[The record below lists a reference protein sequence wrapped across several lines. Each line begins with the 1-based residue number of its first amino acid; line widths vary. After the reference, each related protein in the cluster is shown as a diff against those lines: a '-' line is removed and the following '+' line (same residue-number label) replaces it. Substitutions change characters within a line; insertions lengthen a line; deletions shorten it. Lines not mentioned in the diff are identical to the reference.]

1 MPFFLDVWTRAGV
14 VSRARDK
21 DGREEGKSPTTFQ
34 KGRKLNR
41 KWSQWGTR
49 GSLTA
54 IDGMHFVCY
63 YLRRTRRMID
73 SLIFVIPV
81 VDGRE
86 TESVRVVDA
95 IQMRQRGMV

>member
-1 MPFFLDVWTRAGV
+1 
-14 VSRARDK
+14 
-21 DGREEGKSPTTFQ
+21 
-34 KGRKLNR
+34 
-41 KWSQWGTR
+41 
-49 GSLTA
+49 
-54 IDGMHFVCY
+54 
-63 YLRRTRRMID
+63 MID